1 MYYCNTLYSY
11 YTDWPAPSQFPSTS
25 ILPACLHSSSGSPQL
40 AIKHVYHVLRVHLLF
55 ILMHINPCILTSR
68 THRLRGLRSLD
79 QATSSQLSD

>member
-11 YTDWPAPSQFPSTS
+11 YRLACPFTVPQHFNLAY
-25 ILPACLHSSSGSPQL
+25 LPAQQQWYSPQL

-68 THRLRGLRSLD
+68 THRLRGLRS
-79 QATSSQLSD
+79 